1 MDKTTETQVYIW
13 YIFSRINYLF
23 MSNLIVY
30 KLLGGI
36 IMYVEQ
42 LWRYFEETGSIE
54 TYLDIKRYERLYNEH
69 TSSVIKDNDIEQVS
83 DSDLD
88 GMK

>member
-1 MDKTTETQVYIW
+1 
-13 YIFSRINYLF
+13 
-23 MSNLIVY
+23 
-30 KLLGGI
+30 
-36 IMYVEQ
+36 MYVEQ
-42 LWRYFEETGSIE
+42 LWKYFEETGSIE

-69 TSSVIKDNDIEQVS
+69 TSSGVKDNDIEQVS